1 MQVDQVKALLEREL
15 QGCDIAVSGDGRH
28 FELTI
33 VGDIF
38 SGLRPVKQQQLVYA
52 ALNDAIA
59 SGDIHAVNMR
69 LFTRE
74 AWAAQAP

>member
-1 MQVDQVKALLEREL
+1 MQVDQVKALLERSL
-15 QGCDIAVSGDGRH
+15 QDCDVTVAGDGRH

-33 VGDIF
+33 VGDVF
-38 SGLRPVKQQQLVYA
+38 VGLRPVKQQQLVYA
-52 ALNDAIA
+52 ALGDAIA

-74 AWAAQAP
+74 AWAAQAG